1 MPKTK
6 MTKSKWGLVL
16 LLMLAIGAAALS
28 RSMAS
33 NQSQDHQHHQQASP
47 PQQAQQNLPPL
58 MADGANDP
66 FAIPDWVAYDFLFI
80 LIADGPNN
88 SDIERSRATVVAKQV
103 GLSEAK
109 TKLLKDTANKCREEL
124 KALKAQERAL
134 KDENWPK
141 PSESV
146 KGQLTALQNQ
156 KEAALHRSFRSLLVQ
171 LDDEDIAKLNKRLLE
186 IKKTTKGYQDIPIE
200 KYQAGKQ

>member
-6 MTKSKWGLVL
+6 MTKSKWALVAI
-16 LLMLAIGAAALS
+16 LMLAVGATAIH

-58 MADGANDP
+58 LVDGAIDP
-66 FAIPDWVAYDFLFI
+66 SAIPDWVAYDFLFHSVTN
-80 LIADGPNN
+80 GPDD
-88 SDIERSRATVVAKQV
+88 SDLERTRASVLAQKA

-109 TKLLKDTANKCREEL
+109 TKVLKDTASKCREEL
-124 KALKAQERAL
+124 KILKAQERAL
-134 KDENWPK
+134 KDQHWPK
-141 PSESV
+141 PSESIM
-146 KGQLTALQNQ
+146 GQLTALQHQ

-186 IKKTTKGYQDIPIE
+186 IKKSAKVYQDIPIE